1 MNAPMTQS
9 LQSLTLLSQALTDL
23 SKGGLEHQPID
34 SLLKVADQIRSIAQV
49 GEPLQAQ
56 IQASLTEL
64 LQEEQQQVAL
74 QRSQALLLEIVS
86 QCKGMGQPACS
97 LKKLGSDLRQWQ
109 AQVEKLLRQ
118 VEQITMQQSLQT
130 ECQHLYQRTQD
141 MQHQAIA
148 LELENPRKL
157 DLLRQLIDLEK
168 NVGAIEQGLQRGK
181 RDGQEDQ
188 EKLAQVK
195 RAIEDMQLTYGLA
208 ADTSASP

>member
-1 MNAPMTQS
+1 MNVPTLTQS
-9 LQSLTLLSQALTDL
+9 LQSLTLLSQELTDL

-34 SLLKVADQIRSIAQV
+34 ILLKVADQIRSIAQV

-56 IQASLTEL
+56 IQVSLTEL
-64 LQEEQQQVAL
+64 LQEEQQAAL

-109 AQVEKLLRQ
+109 AQVENLLRQ

-130 ECQHLYQRTQD
+130 ECQHLYQKTQD